1 MGVSGPKY
9 NNSHLTALPRVR
21 NDNLNYRVIVRHSA
35 SHAALD
41 ALRPIFS
48 RRREDVSSSSHPEP
62 HRPGPQSPLA
72 LQQVPQA

>member
-1 MGVSGPKY
+1 MGVSGPKHY
-9 NNSHLTALPRVR
+9 KSHLTALPRVR

-48 RRREDVSSSSHPEP
+48 RPRGADLRRRAS
-62 HRPGPQSPLA
+62 G
-72 LQQVPQA
+72 